1 MRSPTS
7 QKCSQAACRRDEAS
21 VMLTDALALYELKG
35 VIPLARRTRERLAA
49 LQASTA

>member
-7 QKCSQAACRRDEAS
+7 QKCSKPPAGATKPR
-21 VMLTDALALYELKG
+21 LPTDALALYELKG